1 MEMRSTE
8 GPVQPIRV
16 ETDGE
21 QRRLCLEGVV
31 NAALARRLKE
41 EALVALSGTGPVT
54 LDLARAEY
62 LDGAALQVLLALNT
76 ELVTRGRGFRVV
88 AMAPSVED
96 TLRVVGLAGTLGA
109 DLRTA
114 VESGGGE
121 PA

>member
-8 GPVQPIRV
+8 GSVQPIRV

-21 QRRLCLEGVV
+21 QQRLCLEGVV
-31 NAALARRLKE
+31 NVALARRLKE
-41 EALVALSGTGPVT
+41 EALVALAGTGPVT

-76 ELVTRGRGFRVV
+76 ELVTRGRSFRVV

-96 TLRVVGLAGTLGA
+96 TLRVVGLAGALSA
-109 DLRTA
+109 NLRTA

-121 PA
+121 LA